1 MTDHTNQ
8 LPEDTAPA
16 TVSDE
21 QLLDL
26 YLTAWVAGG
35 IDVTMT
41 TLPKSA
47 ADHIVGCGACTE
59 TAISHI
65 RARLVQH
72 LEDPVARHE
81 VVDVCRAVLVR
92 EHRAPK
98 FINVVRKAGQ

>member
-1 MTDHTNQ
+1 MTDHNDP
-8 LPEDTAPA
+8 LPEDTVRA

-35 IDVTMT
+35 VDITMT
-41 TLPKSA
+41 TLPKAA
-47 ADHIVGCGACTE
+47 ADHIVNCEACTD

-65 RARLVQH
+65 KARLTQH
-72 LEDPVARHE
+72 FEDPVARHE
-81 VVDVCRAVLVR
+81 VISVCRAVLAR

-98 FINVVRKAGQ
+98 FIHVVRKAGE